1 MSLDQGVKMVPAK
14 WGGLV
19 CGHVKDVTFSNHLK
33 VIADTKVGWILCWE
47 VKLNQCVLRSLFD
60 IALADLGGGAPGAR
74 PPYGSRF
81 FRFDMQ
87 NFWNVA
93 TSGVHGPPYEVHA
106 PPYGKSWIRHCIV
119 LWLSSSYK
127 HGDNILNIGMR
138 SKLVLWSIT
147 S

>member
-19 CGHVKDVTFSNHLK
+19 CGHVKYVTFSNHLK

-60 IALADLGGGAPGAR
+60 I
-74 PPYGSRF
+74 
-81 FRFDMQ
+81 
-87 NFWNVA
+87 
-93 TSGVHGPPYEVHA
+93 
-106 PPYGKSWIRHCIV
+106 V

-138 SKLVLWSIT
+138 SELVLLSIT